1 MSLPKIPK
9 EKQLPEGG
17 IVDCPKS
24 EQEQMTTG
32 GWRILRPVIDQE
44 KCTKCK
50 TCWIFCPDAAIQIDE
65 QNNMKVN
72 LKYCKGCGICASVC
86 PVGAIKRVP
95 ELDFDEVSVYREL
108 PF

>member
-17 IVDCPKS
+17 IVDSPKT
-24 EQEQMTTG
+24 EQEHMTTG
-32 GWRILRPVIDQE
+32 GWRILRSVTDHE

-50 TCWIFCPDAAIQIDE
+50 TCWINCPDAAIILDE
-65 QNNMKVN
+65 DGDMKTY
-72 LKYCKGCGICASVC
+72 LKYCKGCGVCASVC
-86 PVGAIKRVP
+86 PVGAITRVP
-95 ELDFDEVSVYREL
+95 ELDFDEVSVYRDL

>member
-17 IVDCPKS
+17 IVDSPKT
-24 EQEQMTTG
+24 EQEHMTTG
-32 GWRILRPVIDQE
+32 GWRVLRSVIDHE

-50 TCWIFCPDAAIQIDE
+50 ECWINCPDASIQVDE
-65 QNNMKVN
+65 NGDFNIW

-95 ELDFDEVSVYREL
+95 ELDFEEVSVYRDL

>member
-9 EKQLPEGG
+9 EKQLPEGM
-17 IVDCPKS
+17 IVDSPKT
-24 EQEQMTTG
+24 EQEHMTTG
-32 GWRILRPVIDQE
+32 GWRILRSVIDHE

-50 TCWIFCPDAAIQIDE
+50 TCFISCPDAAIRVDE
-65 QNNMKVN
+65 NGEMNIY